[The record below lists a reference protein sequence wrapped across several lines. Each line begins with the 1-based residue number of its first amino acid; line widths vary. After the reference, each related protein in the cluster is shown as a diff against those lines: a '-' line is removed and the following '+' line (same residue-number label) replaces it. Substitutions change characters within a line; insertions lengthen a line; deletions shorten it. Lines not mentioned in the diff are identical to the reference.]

1 MERKKAENEERK
13 RQKRELL
20 KKVNGT
26 KDSEDEVKK
35 AAIEAAL
42 ARVKAKR
49 ETQSVSPANTLN
61 LTEQQKQAIA
71 EIDSRRNKVKEK
83 S

>member
-20 KKVNGT
+20 KKVNGE
-26 KDSEDEVKK
+26 KDSAEDAKK
-35 AAIEAAL
+35 AAIKAAME
-42 ARVKAKR
+42 RVKAKR
-49 ETQSVSPANTLN
+49 ESQSASAENTTN

-71 EIDSRRNKVKEK
+71 EVDSRRKKAKEK